1 MGDKV
6 NLKLGRTGKI
16 RLSFGFD
23 LREGTT
29 PEDAATRLRF
39 APIPGLEDFL
49 TIDPAFWPRL
59 EGVEE
64 YLIESPDWN
73 GSFYFSSIEKV
84 GEWLALK
91 RPQTN
96 ATMIRIDYL
105 GSPALARRN
114 KFFDFLIH
122 PDARGVSLGF
132 DVVDWSL
139 WSVFNSGIVDQGLQD
154 GSIKTDSFNSYGL
167 FRSCKEAAAFARY
180 ADKTGPYEHFPVEII
195 KIGVWMEGKV
205 CLT

>member
-1 MGDKV
+1 MLNPKP
-6 NLKLGRTGKI
+6 GRTGSI
-16 RLSFGFD
+16 RWSFGFD
-23 LREGTT
+23 LREGKA
-29 PEDAATRLRF
+29 PDDAPTRLKF
-39 APIPGLEDFL
+39 APVPGLVDFL

-64 YLIESPDWN
+64 YLIEAPDWN

-96 ATMIRIDYL
+96 ATIIRIDYW
-105 GSPALARRN
+105 GSQTLARRN

-122 PDARGVSLGF
+122 PDARGRSLGF

-139 WSVFNSGIVDQGLQD
+139 WSVFNTGIIGQGLQD
-154 GSIKTDSFNSYGL
+154 GSIKTDSFNRYGL
-167 FRSCKEAAAFARY
+167 FHSCREAAAFARY
-180 ADKTGPYEHFPVEII
+180 ADNTGPYEHFPVEII
-195 KIGVWMEGKV
+195 KIGLWMEGKV
-205 CLT
+205 WLI